1 MLKSKGSYPLD
12 ASWKITG
19 NLIKGIEMKEFVKE
33 LSQALLMATLI
44 GGPIFFYFLFM
55 MKA

>member
-1 MLKSKGSYPLD
+1 M
-12 ASWKITG
+12 
-19 NLIKGIEMKEFVKE
+19 NEFAKE
-33 LSQALLMATLI
+33 LGQALLMAALV

>member
-1 MLKSKGSYPLD
+1 
-12 ASWKITG
+12 
-19 NLIKGIEMKEFVKE
+19 MKEFAKE
-33 LSQALLMATLI
+33 LGQALLMAALV

>member
-1 MLKSKGSYPLD
+1 
-12 ASWKITG
+12 
-19 NLIKGIEMKEFVKE
+19 MKELVKE
-33 LSQALLMATLI
+33 LGQALLMATLI

>member
-1 MLKSKGSYPLD
+1 
-12 ASWKITG
+12 
-19 NLIKGIEMKEFVKE
+19 MKEFAKE
-33 LSQALLMATLI
+33 LVQATIMATLI

>member
-1 MLKSKGSYPLD
+1 
-12 ASWKITG
+12 
-19 NLIKGIEMKEFVKE
+19 MKEFVKE
-33 LSQALLMATLI
+33 LGQALIMATLI

>member
-1 MLKSKGSYPLD
+1 
-12 ASWKITG
+12 
-19 NLIKGIEMKEFVKE
+19 MKEFAKE
-33 LSQALLMATLI
+33 LGQALLMAALI